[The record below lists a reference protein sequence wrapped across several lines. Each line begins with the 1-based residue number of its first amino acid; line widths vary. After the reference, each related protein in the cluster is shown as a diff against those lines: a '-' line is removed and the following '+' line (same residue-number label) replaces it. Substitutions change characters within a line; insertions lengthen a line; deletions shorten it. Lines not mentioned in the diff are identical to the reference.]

1 MSSKIFSLTARE
13 ILDSRGNPTVEVM
26 VILES
31 GWRGVASVPSSALVG
46 SFEAHELRDCDA
58 SRYEGMGVLKAVL
71 NVNSTINAHLKGMD
85 ALDQDLIDKSLIEL
99 DGTPNKS
106 NLGVNAILGVS
117 HAVAVAASFFVQK
130 PLYQYLN
137 ELFVKRIPTSI
148 EKIPTP
154 MFNIINGGK
163 HGAGNLNF
171 QEFLVIPATNRV
183 YHEALEMGV
192 SVYMATKKIL
202 QFRNAIHSIGDE
214 GGFAPNL
221 FTNLDAFEIIVEA
234 IKSVKLRMGVDI
246 YLGLDVAAHHFKDK
260 QGYLIKDRPSPF
272 TREEFITYL
281 TDLHKKYHLLV
292 LEDALDDDD
301 WAGWSHLTEQIG
313 RDVLIVGDD
322 LLATNKDRLNRAI
335 QEKACSAILAK
346 PNQIGTLTEFL
357 DVTALAKQNG
367 IRVIVAHRSG
377 ETTDTFIADL
387 AVAIQSDYVKFGAP
401 ARGERVAKYNRLL
414 AIGDELEALKQK
426 V

>member
-1 MSSKIFSLTARE
+1 MSSKIFSVTGRE

-31 GWRGVASVPSSALVG
+31 GWRGVASVPSGASVG
-46 SFEAHELRDCDA
+46 SFEAQEIRDADP
-58 SRYEGMGVLKAVL
+58 SRYEGMGVLKAVS
-71 NVNSTINAHLKGMD
+71 NVNTTINNSLRGMD
-85 ALDQDLIDKSLIEL
+85 ALDQSVIDKTLIDL

-117 HAVAVAASFFVQK
+117 HAVSVAASCFAQK

-137 ELFVKRIPTSI
+137 ELFSKRLPTPI

-183 YHEALEMGV
+183 FHEALEMGA
-192 SVYMATKKIL
+192 SIYSATRKML

-221 FTNLDAFEIIVEA
+221 FKNMDAFEILIEA
-234 IKSVKLRMGVDI
+234 IKSTKFRFGVDV
-246 YLGLDVAAHHFKDK
+246 YLGLDVAANNFRGK
-260 QGYLIKDRPSPF
+260 QGYQIKDRPSAF
-272 TREEFITYL
+272 TREEFIAYL
-281 TDLHKKYHLLV
+281 MDLHATYHLLV
-292 LEDALDDDD
+292 LEDALEDTD
-301 WAGWSHLTEQIG
+301 WEGWVQLTEKIG

-322 LLATNKDRLNRAI
+322 FLATNMERLERAI
-335 QEKACSAILAK
+335 KEKACSGILAK
-346 PNQIGTLTEFL
+346 PNQIGTLSEYL
-357 DVTALAKQNG
+357 DVTATAKKNN
-367 IRVIVAHRSG
+367 IRVIASHRSG
-377 ETTDTFIADL
+377 ETNDSFIADL

-401 ARGERVAKYNRLL
+401 ARGERVVKYNRLL
-414 AIGDELEALKQK
+414 AIESEIRKSQ
-426 V
+426 